1 MNLESSQGIISTSKI
16 IHRGPF
22 LLGFFGRTL
31 KYSRWQIPGERD
43 STAITLHSLW
53 HDLWQA
59 SSLFHLGSIFSTS
72 WLSSNHLWGVYK
84 STIFLQMWGSVLLSE
99 SNSESFRNWQ
109 SPGEGNPQEHSETKE
124 MGSEA
129 QWLSFLLLKEIKKNS
144 RTEEVAQQL
153 RVTRVKSQHR
163 HRHSGLPVASLPC
176 DLTASSGLCGL
187 LHAHSASKLIQKSQ
201 TYT

>member
-1 MNLESSQGIISTSKI
+1 MLTSFFRYVVFLFKTHIYIVYINSKQSSSVDYNAFRKYWLTFLSTMVSIQPGAFADFNKTNLLAVTRI
-16 IHRGPF
+16 
-22 LLGFFGRTL
+22 L
-31 KYSRWQIPGERD
+31 
-43 STAITLHSLW
+43 
-53 HDLWQA
+53 
-59 SSLFHLGSIFSTS
+59 LGSIPWKDEDGT
-72 WLSSNHLWGVYK
+72 LWCPRKISKGGH
-84 STIFLQMWGSVLLSE
+84 SLRI
-99 SNSESFRNWQ
+99 
-109 SPGEGNPQEHSETKE
+109 NPQEHSETKE

-176 DLTASSGLCGL
+176 DLTPSSGLCGL